1 MIISLAASLSIDND
15 LQANINSMEKIL
27 SAAKAES
34 SDLVLFGEA
43 FLQGFGAITFDYEH
57 DIQHVALGVHSQEI
71 ASIRQL
77 AIKYELGIGFGF
89 FENDHSGIF
98 ATYLIVDAAGATVV
112 KYQRVSPGAWIP
124 EANAEYRLGKEF
136 HTFAFAGKRFA
147 LLVCGDFWEDYL
159 LDPIVGLDSQV
170 DAFLWPVHC
179 DYPVEQWTG
188 GEHEAYRKRSQ
199 ILAKPVFFVNN
210 LRRADNEAKGGA
222 YVWQQG
228 RELAA
233 LEPGFEGFLSYEFK

>member
-1 MIISLAASLSIDND
+1 MIISLAAGLSLDND

-27 SAAKAES
+27 AAAKAES

-43 FLQGFGAITFDYEH
+43 FQQGFGAITFDYEH
-57 DIQHVALGVHSQEI
+57 DIKHVALGVYSPEI
-71 ASIRQL
+71 ASVRQL
-77 AIKYELGIGFGF
+77 AAKYELGVGFGF
-89 FENDHSGIF
+89 FENNHSGIF
-98 ATYLIVDAAGATVV
+98 ATYLIVDAAGKTVV

-136 HTFAFAGKRFA
+136 HVFDFAGKRFA
-147 LLVCGDFWEDYL
+147 VMVCGDFWEDDL
-159 LDPIVGLDSQV
+159 LDLIVGLDPLV

-179 DYPVEQWTG
+179 DYTVETWAA
-188 GEHEAYRKRSQ
+188 GEHEAYRQRSQ
-199 ILAKPVFFVNN
+199 ILAQPVFFVNN
-210 LRRADNEAKGGA
+210 LRRADKEAKGGA

-233 LEPGFEGFLSYEFK
+233 LEPGRAGFLSYNFK